1 MANLVMLLAK
11 TLVSFFLAL
20 TIQWTCMSVEIAYHD
35 LLTLSPCSS
44 WDLNS
49 AQVQFPAVKH
59 IRFNYSEINWWMSL
73 TNTVRVAWNVVEIK
87 GMKSLF
93 FMASS
98 CKNQRIRPNCF
109 IKFGSACPRK
119 SKRIMWLLTNQVS
132 VIMVLHLLHTR
143 NSPRERWLLTFNVA
157 VLRWPK

>member
-11 TLVSFFLAL
+11 TLVSFFFAL
-20 TIQWTCMSVEIAYHD
+20 PIQWTCMSVEIAYHD
-35 LLTLSPCSS
+35 LSTLSPCSS

-59 IRFNYSEINWWMSL
+59 IRFDYSEINWWMSL
-73 TNTVRVAWNVVEIK
+73 TNTVRVTWNVLEIK
-87 GMKSLF
+87 GMKSLH
-93 FMASS
+93 FMSSS

-109 IKFGSACPRK
+109 IDFGSACPRK
-119 SKRIMWLLTNQVS
+119 SKKIMWLLTNQVS
-132 VIMVLHLLHTR
+132 VIMVLHLLHAR
-143 NSPRERWLLTFNVA
+143 NSPQDRWLLTFNVV

>member
-1 MANLVMLLAK
+1 
-11 TLVSFFLAL
+11 
-20 TIQWTCMSVEIAYHD
+20 MSVEIAYHD

-73 TNTVRVAWNVVEIK
+73 TNTVRVAWNVIEIK
-87 GMKSLF
+87 GMKSLY
-93 FMASS
+93 FMSSS

-119 SKRIMWLLTNQVS
+119 SKRIRPYVVADKSGVCYHGITFVTHKEFASRQVTIDIQCCCPKMTQVQS
-132 VIMVLHLLHTR
+132 CCNVHIYLYIVHNLHFL
-143 NSPRERWLLTFNVA
+143 
-157 VLRWPK
+157 